1 MKQIIFAICFI
12 YFVACYTTEEE
23 LKLGPAHNVGDRGS
37 YSCEDFYVYQG
48 GEWNDDKA
56 LGVSDCVDL
65 NLYSVNKSK
74 YYDKCCYVRFQLNG
88 QMHQGCVGL
97 NQEQFSDTT
106 ETIYKME
113 NGDRLIWT
121 SAARNSKIYQLD
133 CNASYLK
140 FISLAVA
147 LIGLLL

>member
-1 MKQIIFAICFI
+1 
-12 YFVACYTTEEE
+12 
-23 LKLGPAHNVGDRGS
+23 
-37 YSCEDFYVYQG
+37 
-48 GEWNDDKA
+48 
-56 LGVSDCVDL
+56 
-65 NLYSVNKSK
+65 
-74 YYDKCCYVRFQLNG
+74 
-88 QMHQGCVGL
+88 MHQGCVGL
-97 NQEQFSDTT
+97 TQEQFSDTT

-121 SAARNSKIYQLD
+121 STAKNSKIYQLD

>member
-1 MKQIIFAICFI
+1 MKQIIFALAFI
-12 YFVACYTTEEE
+12 YCVICD
-23 LKLGPAHNVGDRGS
+23 GPAYNVPDRAEGHCSLPFMYAEYAEYDGS
-37 YSCEDFYVYQG
+37 LS
-48 GEWNDDKA
+48 
-56 LGVSDCVDL
+56 VSSCVDRE
-65 NLYSVNKSK
+65 LYNFET

-97 NQEQFSDTT
+97 TQEQFSDTT